1 MKQVVG
7 WGFDER
13 DEPTETLMMVKMPVV
28 SQQACIWSDPN
39 FYSLFTSNSTF
50 CAGYRNGIASIIC
63 SPKIEFLETL
73 DH

>member
-50 CAGYRNGIASIIC
+50 CAGYRNGIASITY

-73 DH
+73 SH